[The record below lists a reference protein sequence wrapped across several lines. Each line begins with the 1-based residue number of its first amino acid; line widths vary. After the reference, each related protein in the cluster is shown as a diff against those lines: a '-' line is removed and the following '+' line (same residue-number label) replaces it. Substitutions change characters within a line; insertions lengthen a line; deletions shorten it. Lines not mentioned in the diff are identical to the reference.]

1 MYNIIRTRLVRV
13 IRHFVFDIYFFF
25 LILELALI
33 ICSLVKILFRA
44 FWAIYYRYFDW
55 YTRGRY
61 DILLQLRRR
70 GDSYHQ
76 SHVSPRPRASVVVDF
91 TLTAARGPSTVTR
104 RINYCWY
111 RLQIRLV
118 VCARFCVRYPPIHQS
133 SSSLG
138 CRRFRYVVYTIS
150 LIIIIIITN

>member
-13 IRHFVFDIYFFF
+13 IRHFVFNIYFFF

-44 FWAIYYRYFDW
+44 SWAIYYRYFDW

-76 SHVSPRPRASVVVDF
+76 SHVSPRPRASVVVSISHSPRPGVRRRSQDE
-91 TLTAARGPSTVTR
+91 SITVGTDCK
-104 RINYCWY
+104 YVWS
-111 RLQIRLV
+111 
-118 VCARFCVRYPPIHQS
+118 CARVSAFDIHLS
-133 SSSLG
+133 
-138 CRRFRYVVYTIS
+138 
-150 LIIIIIITN
+150 TNRPAVSVAGVFVTSCIQYH